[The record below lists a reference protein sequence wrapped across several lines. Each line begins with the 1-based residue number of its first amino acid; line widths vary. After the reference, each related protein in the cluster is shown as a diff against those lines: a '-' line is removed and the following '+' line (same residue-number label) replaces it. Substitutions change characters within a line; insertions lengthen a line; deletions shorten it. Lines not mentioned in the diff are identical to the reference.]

1 MRLIPTTKGEMDE
14 SLLRRVDGV
23 LDNENEHTEWVE
35 YYLGDEL
42 VHRSVHVALK
52 QGQEYKFEMGGF
64 G

>member
-1 MRLIPTTKGEMDE
+1 MITTKYGEMDE
-14 SLLRRVDGV
+14 AALRRVDGS
-23 LDNENEHTEWVE
+23 LDNDNEYTTWVE

-52 QGQEYKFEMGGF
+52 KGQEYKLELGEF